1 MKIRTNSPTVL
12 DLVIRLLTQNGVAV
26 RKLSGNE
33 IETTN
38 DETEGEL
45 RLLLQEKLDGEKFDF
60 EDDFVLVDGNSV
72 WSYDKIMGEI
82 REIREKDNTD
92 GISGY
97 FYKFMSL
104 NFTIAHGNMRG
115 WMVEYPSFEKVLGLL
130 SNKPVPKQMTDVT
143 RILVDVKKKIITKK
157 TKEDALN

>member
-33 IETTN
+33 IETMN
-38 DETEGEL
+38 DEGEL

-72 WSYDKIMGEI
+72 WSYDKIM
-82 REIREKDNTD
+82 REIGKIGKKNNTD

-115 WMVEYPSFEKVLGLL
+115 WMVEYPSFEKVLGVLA
-130 SNKPVPKQMTDVT
+130 NKTVPKQMTDVT
-143 RILVDVKKKIITKK
+143 RILVDAKEKIITKN
-157 TKEDALN
+157 TKEDALD